1 MKHLK
6 TFGQINEELDSTV
19 DLFKQQFLEKYP
31 TRGDFDRAFNEFCL
45 SKECIDRFGGFPSGN
60 MIDPMYDGHEEDKI
74 RMMIEKEWEEIDPQN
89 ESGWREAIK
98 KYWYLISLRNAL
110 PYKRPSSERLKEL

>member
-1 MKHLK
+1 MLGAKSSFADICYNGHFIGTDFDPL
-6 TFGQINEELDSTV
+6 IDLSDSLTDKFQEFNAKYIPV
-19 DLFKQQFLEKYP
+19 FLEKYP

-74 RMMIEKEWEEIDPQN
+74 RMMIEIYVN
-89 ESGWREAIK
+89 
-98 KYWYLISLRNAL
+98 
-110 PYKRPSSERLKEL
+110 